1 MGDFAVPDLGGAAGV
16 DRGDGGVDAAFE
28 RGGVDVDFSL
38 IAARLGGAQEEAV
51 EHGIMVRAAGFQAA
65 DLLDVEII
73 GGEDMVERPGE
84 ERVARAEGIVEAAP
98 AFGVAEM
105 GVVLELAHH
114 PGPADLVEISHHEG
128 GAFLLAQ
135 LVGDDHQLVI
145 EIFGRVAR
153 AGRARVDAVE
163 AHFAAA
169 GLDVD
174 CERGHVA
181 LAEIALLHA
190 GDGMARIDEEAVMFL
205 LGQKACVGV
214 GLLER
219 TQGGAP
225 AGIGFREEDNVGI
238 GLADAGADGV
248 FIGVF
253 LQHIEEEYG
262 EARAL
267 GAGQGGGHLQRAA
280 AHIGPEVCRAGDEG
294 GGIGEHQQHGGQAV
308 YAVEE
313 EEQRGDDEE
322 RDAGLLA
329 AIDPDAEPPDL
340 GFELGDEG
348 GEEAK
353 RAQQVEGGL
362 EEGEHGRAFGAGERR
377 ACCQST
383 RGSPQGCAGMGGG
396 ACGGEDAGC
405 ATGMRAGA
413 ECTPED
419 VWPETEKDVSGEAH
433 VFSGASNRTT
443 ETMC

>member
-1 MGDFAVPDLGGAAGV
+1 M
-16 DRGDGGVDAAFE
+16 
-28 RGGVDVDFSL
+28 
-38 IAARLGGAQEEAV
+38 
-51 EHGIMVRAAGFQAA
+51 
-65 DLLDVEII
+65 
-73 GGEDMVERPGE
+73 
-84 ERVARAEGIVEAAP
+84 
-98 AFGVAEM
+98 
-105 GVVLELAHH
+105 
-114 PGPADLVEISHHEG
+114 
-128 GAFLLAQ
+128 
-135 LVGDDHQLVI
+135 
-145 EIFGRVAR
+145 
-153 AGRARVDAVE
+153 DAVE

-174 CERGHVA
+174 GERGDVA

-190 GDGMARIDEEAVMFL
+190 RDGEARIDEEAVMFL

-219 TQGGAP
+219 TQGAAP

-253 LQHIEEEYG
+253 LQHIEEEHG

-267 GAGQGGGHLQRAA
+267 GAGQGGGHLERAA
-280 AHIGPEVCRAGDEG
+280 ACVGPEVCRAGDEG

-340 GFELGDEG
+340 GFELGNEG

-353 RAQQVEGGL
+353 RAQQVESGL
-362 EEGEHGRAFGAGERR
+362 EEGEHGRAFGAAE
-377 ACCQST
+377 C
-383 RGSPQGCAGMGGG
+383 GCAGRLRADHRGVAPAAWGTG
-396 ACGGEDAGC
+396 RGLSDRDAGGC
-405 ATGMRAGA
+405 SMLARGRSA
-413 ECTPED
+413 P
-419 VWPETEKDVSGEAH
+419 TEKDVSGEAH